1 MGPQQEPLRH
11 QYLHALGITSWLPR
25 TPLPGA
31 APSAA
36 WVDRFCWPEVEEPLE
51 EAFEAPDPE
60 ESVAATVTAQRA
72 PRAAAHAGAEAARA
86 ALGQTESP
94 APAPPPAE
102 APLQPRAVA
111 ARSDIEE
118 GAAEVAEPI
127 PRVKLAFVVAGD
139 LLIVDSLPPAGRQG
153 FGPAHQ
159 RLLQGIVRALGV
171 SEAPSDAALL
181 PWPQFAGTTLNQ
193 GPREL
198 GVAVRRKLQYTLE
211 LCRIR
216 RALLLGQSAAR
227 WLSGRDEPLSA
238 LRGAPFELEP
248 DLPCVASASL
258 TEALRLPEVKAEIW
272 RDIQPLLPRP

>member
-1 MGPQQEPLRH
+1 M
-11 QYLHALGITSWLPR
+11 
-25 TPLPGA
+25 
-31 APSAA
+31 
-36 WVDRFCWPEVEEPLE
+36 DRFCWPAPEAEDALE
-51 EAFEAPDPE
+51 EAFDGPDSE
-60 ESVAATVTAQRA
+60 ESAPVAVPSPRTSRA
-72 PRAAAHAGAEAARA
+72 VARAGAEAARA
-86 ALGQTESP
+86 ALGPTEST
-94 APAPPPAE
+94 PPANPPTG
-102 APLQPRAVA
+102 APLQPPAGA
-111 ARSDIEE
+111 ARPEVEE

-153 FGPAHQ
+153 FGPSHQ

-227 WLSGRDEPLSA
+227 WLSGRDDPLSA
-238 LRGAPFELEP
+238 LRGTSFELEP
-248 DLPCVASASL
+248 ELPCVISASL

-272 RDIQPLLPRP
+272 RDIQPLLSRP